1 MENETYYDEVETLE
15 FQPSRNHRESNK
27 IAPEII
33 EIEEE
38 ENDDEYKEN
47 KIEDVYVAVGKDDL
61 QLLKWVLAN
70 VVVTGARVN
79 LIHVS
84 HPISSISTS
93 VGRLWVGPLS
103 PEQAKIY
110 ATEEHNK
117 RKNLLHKYIRLC
129 LDHKVNVDTILIE
142 SSETTKA
149 ILDLIPVLNMT
160 SLVMGAKHPTS
171 SRRLI
176 KGLSKGVLIQ
186 NNAPD
191 YCKVT
196 LVYVG
201 KKNVDNQGKMY
212 HIPSSFISSND
223 KHTKPTRQKYERN
236 NMECACF
243 PIKFY

>member
-84 HPISSISTS
+84 HPISSISTP
-93 VGRLWVGPLS
+93 GKILYFRLVFVYMVKNNP
-103 PEQAKIY
+103 
-110 ATEEHNK
+110 NK
-117 RKNLLHKYIRLC
+117 GENSASYMYLL
-129 LDHKVNVDTILIE
+129 T
-142 SSETTKA
+142 
-149 ILDLIPVLNMT
+149 
-160 SLVMGAKHPTS
+160 
-171 SRRLI
+171 
-176 KGLSKGVLIQ
+176 
-186 NNAPD
+186 
-191 YCKVT
+191 
-196 LVYVG
+196 
-201 KKNVDNQGKMY
+201 
-212 HIPSSFISSND
+212 
-223 KHTKPTRQKYERN
+223 
-236 NMECACF
+236 
-243 PIKFY
+243 